1 MVGDTLSD
9 KPNPDSQQVVLDR
22 SEWNSLIDEVK
33 KLIQAHEQLLKE
45 QEKIDTSSGCTY
57 CGSDLAP
64 TDRFCRI
71 CGRTVKSHR

>member
-1 MVGDTLSD
+1 MSD

-22 SEWNSLIDEVK
+22 NEWNFLIDEVK
-33 KLIQAHEQLLKE
+33 KLIQAQEQLLRKV
-45 QEKIDTSSGCTY
+45 QEKDTSSHCMN

-71 CGRTVKSHR
+71 CGRAAQPRR